1 MTDELHNYIVKCIN
15 SKFIITFVKKKQ
27 GFSMSKQPTTSIL
40 VPIDS
45 TEQTMIALSQTYNL
59 ARFTNSRIVLLSVEE
74 EKSPSTKKK
83 LEELAKVAMEKS
95 GQPVETFIRH
105 GNVYEEINKVADVL
119 NPLFVMIG
127 ITSKL
132 SLGHMLSK
140 NAFKMVRE
148 SKHPV
153 ITIRGKVHRDG
164 CKTILLPVDLS
175 KETREKVS
183 KAIEL
188 AKLFN
193 ADIRVI
199 SILTQ
204 TDEDAENKL
213 ISYSNQVW
221 KFIKDQGI
229 RCTIKTLRGKD
240 IPKMIQ
246 DYGREVEADLILI
259 MTKAELSLK
268 ELFIGTVAQQ
278 IISESEI
285 PVLSFRPMVRKDTA
299 SWK

>member
-1 MTDELHNYIVKCIN
+1 ML
-15 SKFIITFVKKKQ
+15 KFKIYSYFCQKKQ

-83 LEELAKVAMEKS
+83 LDELAKVAMAKS
-95 GQPVETFIRH
+95 GQPVETMIRH

-132 SLGHMLSK
+132 SLNHLLSK

-240 IPKMIQ
+240 IPKMVQ

>member
-1 MTDELHNYIVKCIN
+1 
-15 SKFIITFVKKKQ
+15 
-27 GFSMSKQPTTSIL
+27 MSNPTSSIL

-45 TEQTMIALSQTYNL
+45 TEQTIIALSQTYNL
-59 ARFTNSRIVLLSVEE
+59 ARLTNSKIVLLSVDEGNPPFVQ
-74 EKSPSTKKK
+74 KQ
-83 LEELAKVAMEKS
+83 LDELAKETSAKAGVA
-95 GQPVETFIRH
+95 VETMVRK

-127 ITSKL
+127 LSSKIT
-132 SLGHMLSK
+132 LGKIIGK

-164 CKTILLPVDLS
+164 CKTILLPLDLT
-175 KETREKVS
+175 KETREKVT

-188 AKLFN
+188 AKIFN

-204 TDEDAENKL
+204 TNEEAENKL

-221 KFIKDQGI
+221 KYIKDEGV
-229 RCTIKTLRGKD
+229 RCTIKTLRGND
-240 IPKMIQ
+240 IPQMIL
-246 DYGREVEADLILI
+246 DYGHEVEADLILV
-259 MTKAELSLK
+259 MTKAELSMK
-268 ELFIGTVAQQ
+268 EFFIGTVAQRL
-278 IISESEI
+278 INESDI
-285 PVLSFRPMVRKDTA
+285 PVLSYRPMERKDTT
-299 SWK
+299 KFVTPY

>member
-1 MTDELHNYIVKCIN
+1 MTKTSTN
-15 SKFIITFVKKKQ
+15 
-27 GFSMSKQPTTSIL
+27 SIL

-45 TEQTMIALSQTYNL
+45 TEQTMIALSQSYNL
-59 ARFTNSRIVLLSVEE
+59 ARFTNSKIVLLSVDDD
-74 EKSPSTKKK
+74 KSPAVKKR
-83 LEELAKVAMEKS
+83 LDELAKTASQKS
-95 GQPVETFIRH
+95 GQPVETMIRQ

-127 ITSKL
+127 LTSKL
-132 SLGHMLSK
+132 AMGNIVSK

-153 ITIRGKVHRDG
+153 ISIRGKSHRDG

-175 KETREKVS
+175 KETREKVT
-183 KAIEL
+183 KAVSL
-188 AKLFN
+188 AKLFK

-204 TDEDAENKL
+204 KDEDSENKL

-221 KFIKDQGI
+221 KYIKDQGI
-229 RCTIKTLRGKD
+229 RCTIKTLRGQD
-240 IPKMIQ
+240 IPKMVI

-259 MTKAELSLK
+259 MSKAELSVK
-268 ELFIGTVAQQ
+268 ELFIGTVAER
-278 IISESEI
+278 IINESEI
-285 PVLSFRPMVRKDTA
+285 PVLSFRPMQRKDT
-299 SWK
+299 SVFTTPY

>member
-1 MTDELHNYIVKCIN
+1 
-15 SKFIITFVKKKQ
+15 
-27 GFSMSKQPTTSIL
+27 MSKQPTTSIL

-95 GQPVETFIRH
+95 GQPVEMLIRH

-140 NAFKMVRE
+140 NAFNMVRE

-204 TDEDAENKL
+204 TDDDAENKL

-240 IPKMIQ
+240 IPKMVQ

>member
-1 MTDELHNYIVKCIN
+1 MTKTSTN
-15 SKFIITFVKKKQ
+15 
-27 GFSMSKQPTTSIL
+27 SIL

-45 TEQTMIALSQTYNL
+45 TEQTMIALGQSYNL
-59 ARFTNSRIVLLSVEE
+59 ARFTNSKIVLLTVDDD
-74 EKSPSTKKK
+74 KSPAVQKR
-83 LEELAKVAMEKS
+83 LDELAKIASQKS
-95 GQPVETFIRH
+95 GQPVETMIRQ

-119 NPLFVMIG
+119 NPIFVLIG
-127 ITSKL
+127 LTSKL
-132 SLGHMLSK
+132 AMGSILSK

-175 KETREKVS
+175 KETREKVT
-183 KAIEL
+183 KAVFL
-188 AKLFN
+188 AKLFK

-204 TDEDAENKL
+204 TDETSENKL

-221 KFIKDQGI
+221 KYIKDQGI
-229 RCTIKTLRGKD
+229 RCTIKTLRGQD
-240 IPKMIQ
+240 IPKMVI

-259 MTKAELSLK
+259 MSKAELSMK
-268 ELFIGTVAQQ
+268 EMFIGTVAER
-278 IISESEI
+278 IINESEI
-285 PVLSFRPMVRKDTA
+285 PVLSYRPMERRDTT
-299 SWK
+299 SFTTPY